1 MIPNYYMYG
10 DFFDFEGL
18 IFKTGKRV
26 TLEKHSPIKQFN
38 EPADKFYY
46 VRSGLV
52 RAVVLHS
59 DGNEKALYV
68 AGSGCLL
75 PQFSPHGMP
84 KWEENLLMEAYTD
97 VEAILLTRSELE
109 ELAGRNYPLM
119 EKMLDVAVCLQHSLT
134 AQMLSQMYD
143 DGMVRVCQLPVS
155 YTHLL
160 PRSVCPSCCGR
171 AACSECDSPAGNYPN
186 QSPSS
191 PD

>member
-26 TLEKHSPIKQFN
+26 ALEKHSPIKQFN

-68 AGSGCLL
+68 A
-75 PQFSPHGMP
+75 
-84 KWEENLLMEAYTD
+84 AD
-97 VEAILLTRSELE
+97 VYFRSFP
-109 ELAGRNYPLM
+109 RM
-119 EKMLDVAVCLQHSLT
+119 VCLN
-134 AQMLSQMYD
+134 
-143 DGMVRVCQLPVS
+143 
-155 YTHLL
+155 
-160 PRSVCPSCCGR
+160 GR
-171 AACSECDSPAGNYPN
+171 KIFLWRRIPMWRQYC
-186 QSPSS
+186 
-191 PD
+191 

>member
-109 ELAGRNYPLM
+109 ELAGRSW
-119 EKMLDVAVCLQHSLT
+119 KKCWMLPSAFSI
-134 AQMLSQMYD
+134 
-143 DGMVRVCQLPVS
+143 P
-155 YTHLL
+155 LL
-160 PRSVCPSCCGR
+160 PKCFHRCTMTAWFEYASCCIFI
-171 AACSECDSPAGNYPN
+171 SQTDI
-186 QSPSS
+186 
-191 PD
+191 

>member
-84 KWEENLLMEAYTD
+84 KCFHRCTM
-97 VEAILLTRSELE
+97 
-109 ELAGRNYPLM
+109 
-119 EKMLDVAVCLQHSLT
+119 T
-134 AQMLSQMYD
+134 AWFEYA
-143 DGMVRVCQLPVS
+143 
-155 YTHLL
+155 
-160 PRSVCPSCCGR
+160 SCCIFI
-171 AACSECDSPAGNYPN
+171 SQTDI
-186 QSPSS
+186 
-191 PD
+191 

>member
-143 DGMVRVCQLPVS
+143 DGMVRVCQLLYFSAAAYGAAPL
-155 YTHLL
+155 Y
-160 PRSVCPSCCGR
+160 SVKR
-171 AACSECDSPAGNYPN
+171 CSAYLRPCR
-186 QSPSS
+186 
-191 PD
+191 